1 MEKDGPIDFYIQE
14 SEAYLTD
21 IVLRCV
27 HVGEHQHMPRVT
39 AQYHICRGDIFLDGT
54 VCSTPERIL
63 NAGVHT
69 LKIRD
74 KIHHVRIAGTIKE

>member
-21 IVLRCV
+21 VVLRCV
-27 HVGEHQHMPRVT
+27 HVGEQQHMPRVT
-39 AQYHICRGDIFLDGT
+39 AQTHIVKGDVFLDGVLCT
-54 VCSTPERIL
+54 KTERIIKP
-63 NAGVHT
+63 GVHT
-69 LKIRD
+69 LKVRD